1 MLFVIGLDEGNVTS
15 TLNCLLF
22 REIHGHYSKNRNL
35 DKLFEFKKV
44 GDSTKIKYNVTLK
57 NLSSGKKEKVS
68 NFNIKKGLSNIFQY
82 LLWNVSGADP
92 LLQIL
97 YETDIAPEGQDMVN
111 LHDIPAVW
119 RYRELISVNHL
130 RQSLDTVKINLPVLQ
145 LFLKEV
151 ELNYVNSLNG

>member
-68 NFNIKKGLSNIFQY
+68 NFDIKKGLSNIFQY
-82 LLWNVSGADP
+82 LL
-92 LLQIL
+92 
-97 YETDIAPEGQDMVN
+97 
-111 LHDIPAVW
+111 
-119 RYRELISVNHL
+119 
-130 RQSLDTVKINLPVLQ
+130 
-145 LFLKEV
+145 
-151 ELNYVNSLNG
+151 